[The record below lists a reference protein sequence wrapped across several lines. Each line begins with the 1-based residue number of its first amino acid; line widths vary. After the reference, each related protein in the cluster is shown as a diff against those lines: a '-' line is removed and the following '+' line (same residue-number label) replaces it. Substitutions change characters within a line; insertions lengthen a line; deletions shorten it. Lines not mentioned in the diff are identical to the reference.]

1 MPESEVEL
9 GELADM
15 IGVELRIA
23 QIMADQAFREIKAPK
38 MASGHYTVL
47 AILRLNPGLNQSAI
61 ARSLHLKRSSMV
73 PILDKF
79 VDQGW
84 IERRPK
90 TADRRSYAVYLTQK
104 GKKILQQVD
113 ERVRGLEAEI
123 TERMGKE
130 NRDHLLVLLRQFQSI
145 ILDQ

>member
-1 MPESEVEL
+1 MPESKIEL
-9 GELADM
+9 GELVDM

-23 QIMADQAFREIKAPK
+23 QIMADQAFREIKQPK

-73 PILDKF
+73 PILDNF
-79 VDQGW
+79 VDKGW
-84 IERRPK
+84 IERRARA
-90 TADRRSYAVYLTQK
+90 ADRRSYAVYLTEK
-104 GKKILQQVD
+104 GKKILEQVD
-113 ERVRGLEAEI
+113 QRVRGLEAEI

-130 NRDHLLVLLRQFQSI
+130 NRDQLLVLLRQFQSI
-145 ILDQ
+145 ILEH